1 MSSIINLLVL
11 VLALVLVGEHGV
23 DCDPVRT
30 PRGCVCSDFTWFN
43 NDGFVSMI
51 IWFKLRYLQ
60 YMYT

>member
-51 IWFKLRYLQ
+51 IWLKLR
-60 YMYT
+60 